1 MRQMKLGYYATSTGG
16 HIAGWRHPDAYADHG
31 ANLSRVA
38 EMARLAESAC
48 LDFLF
53 LADSIT
59 MRGRD
64 WDVLAR
70 SSNRYV
76 AQFEPLTLLG
86 ALAAST
92 SRIGMVATAST
103 TYEEPYNLA
112 RRFASLDLLSD
123 GRCGWNIVTSSNPN
137 EPGNFSM
144 DGLIPH
150 ADRYRRAA
158 EFVEVVKGLWNT
170 WDAGAQIR
178 DKEAGLFFD
187 AAGMRLLNHVGEHFQ
202 VRGPLNVPRSPQ
214 GRPVLVQAGA
224 SGPGR
229 DLAAGVGEVI
239 FSTIADYETARDFYR
254 DIKRRAAEKGRDP
267 DRVLV
272 MPAVNIYVAPTREEA
287 RAKYDEVRELIEPVV
302 GRAFLEMMLATSLG
316 NAPDDGPLPE
326 LATDNT
332 TTSGVFKVQAE
343 ARREGLT
350 IRELYL
356 RMADKDSFSLFG
368 TPADIA
374 DQLQHRFEGEAADGY
389 VFMPAFFPN
398 CLTDFTTMVVP
409 ELRRRGLFRDAYSA
423 TTLRGHLGLD

>member
-16 HIAGWRHPDAYADHG
+16 HIAGWRHRDAYADHG
-31 ANLSRVA
+31 ANLSRVV

-64 WDVLAR
+64 WDILAR

-137 EPGNFSM
+137 EPGNFGM

-158 EFVEVVKGLWNT
+158 EFVEVVKGLWET
-170 WDAGAQIR
+170 WDSGAQIR

-187 AAGMRLLNHVGEHFQ
+187 AGGMRLLNHAGEHFR

-214 GRPVLVQAGA
+214 GQPVLVQAGA

-272 MPAVNIYVAPTREEA
+272 MPAVNIHVAPTREEA
-287 RAKYDEVRELIEPVV
+287 RAKYDAVRELIEPVV

-316 NAPDDGPLPE
+316 DAPDDGPLPE
-326 LATDNT
+326 LPSDNT

-356 RMADKDSFSLFG
+356 RMADKDSFSLHG

-398 CLTDFTTMVVP
+398 GLADFTQMVVP
-409 ELRRRGLFRDAYSA
+409 ELRRRGLFRDAYRA